1 MIHDLT
7 RALAESRSLLLTAPV
22 DLDGDAVG
30 AANALAHAVRL
41 RWPSCRV
48 EIVTDEALPPRYRFL
63 TSPEHPYRRGVDVPV
78 TAFDLAIVLD
88 GDTGRL
94 GSVAP
99 HFAAAKKRGLIDHH
113 KTADRASVDVAFLDS
128 HAASTTE
135 LVLQLCDHWGVPLD
149 THLAA
154 NIYAGLVF
162 DTHIFRYRLT
172 RPPTLRAAAR
182 LMEVGIDH
190 AAIVERI
197 LLDQPLPK
205 VRLRGRMLDRMKVE
219 LDGRLAWAALHAD
232 ECAGVETGGLVDD
245 LVFIEGV
252 EVGMLLIDRGGGRVK
267 LSLRSRGGVDCA
279 QVAQS
284 LTAGGGGHARAA
296 GATIA
301 GTAETAAD
309 QVIAAI
315 AAHLPA
321 G

>member
-1 MIHDLT
+1 
-7 RALAESRSLLLTAPV
+7 
-22 DLDGDAVG
+22 
-30 AANALAHAVRL
+30 
-41 RWPSCRV
+41 
-48 EIVTDEALPPRYRFL
+48 
-63 TSPEHPYRRGVDVPV
+63 
-78 TAFDLAIVLD
+78 
-88 GDTGRL
+88 
-94 GSVAP
+94 
-99 HFAAAKKRGLIDHH
+99 
-113 KTADRASVDVAFLDS
+113 
-128 HAASTTE
+128 
-135 LVLQLCDHWGVPLD
+135 
-149 THLAA
+149 
-154 NIYAGLVF
+154 
-162 DTHIFRYRLT
+162 
-172 RPPTLRAAAR
+172 
-182 LMEVGIDH
+182 
-190 AAIVERI
+190 
-197 LLDQPLPK
+197 
-205 VRLRGRMLDRMKVE
+205 MLDRMKVE